1 MFSKENGINSFKDL
15 FQEIKKYLE
24 LQKDYAQLHLIEK
37 LTRLFSVIMLVFL
50 LVSLAMIAL
59 FYLMFTLVYLLN
71 SWIDSLALC
80 FGIVTLTVLIIATLI
95 FVLRKTLIEQPIVKY
110 LANLIINP
118 TKGES

>member
-1 MFSKENGINSFKDL
+1 MFSKENGINNFKDL
-15 FQEIKKYLE
+15 FLEIKKYLE

-37 LTRLFSVIMLVFL
+37 LTRLFSVIVLVFL

-59 FYLMFTLVYLLN
+59 FYLMFTLVYVLN
-71 SWIDSLALC
+71 AWIDSLALC
-80 FGIVTLTVLIIATLI
+80 FGIVTITVLGIGILI

-118 TKGES
+118 TKK